1 MKIASN
7 ELENWPEGTG
17 YLRRGW
23 DCHGGKKRCDPLCE
37 KH

>member
-7 ELENWPEGTG
+7 ELENWPEGPATYG
-17 YLRRGW
+17 EAGIVMRQKAV
-23 DCHGGKKRCDPLCE
+23 HPLCE